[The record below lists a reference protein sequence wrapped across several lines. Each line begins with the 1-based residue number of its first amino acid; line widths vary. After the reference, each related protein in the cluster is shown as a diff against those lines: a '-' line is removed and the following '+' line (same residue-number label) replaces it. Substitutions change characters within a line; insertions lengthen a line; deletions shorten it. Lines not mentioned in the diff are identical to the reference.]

1 MTLLTDVQSVGK
13 ITEDIER
20 LYCEKTYL
28 DEMSWI
34 VSAIDNAY
42 LNALLKK
49 SQKSRYAARFVKL
62 KEYHEQR
69 IKDLQENLWNAESKE
84 NDNDGKSLAER
95 YSEAKTVTKKKTNT
109 VRNQRRGKRRRRAET
124 SGSALLEEVR
134 HPKVREFAMR

>member
-69 IKDLQENLWNAESKE
+69 IKDFRENLWNAESKE

-95 YSEAKTVTKKKTNT
+95 YSEAKTVTKKKRILSEIND
-109 VRNQRRGKRRRRAET
+109 AE
-124 SGSALLEEVR
+124 SDDEELRQAALLY
-134 HPKVREFAMR
+134 

>member
-13 ITEDIER
+13 IAEDIER

-28 DEMSWI
+28 DENDLSWI

-42 LNALLKK
+42 LKALIKK

-69 IKDLQENLWNAESKE
+69 IKDLRENLWNAESKE

-95 YSEAKTVTKKKTNT
+95 YSEAKTVTEKKRILSEIND
-109 VRNQRRGKRRRRAET
+109 AE
-124 SGSALLEEVR
+124 SDDEELRQAALLY
-134 HPKVREFAMR
+134 